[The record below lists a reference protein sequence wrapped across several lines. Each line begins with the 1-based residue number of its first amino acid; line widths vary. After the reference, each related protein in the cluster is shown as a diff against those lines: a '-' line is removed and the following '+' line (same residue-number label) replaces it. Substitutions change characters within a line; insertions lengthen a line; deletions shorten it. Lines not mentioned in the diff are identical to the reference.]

1 MLKFVKGRDV
11 DRVVKLARP
20 EIGGYRSGGT
30 VSAAEP
36 IEASAQELGI
46 REYRQI
52 QQERRAFLHKNK
64 AGSLRSGG

>member
-20 EIGGYRSGGT
+20 EIGGYRSVGT

-36 IEASAQELGI
+36 TEAGAQELG
-46 REYRQI
+46 
-52 QQERRAFLHKNK
+52 NV
-64 AGSLRSGG
+64 

>member
-36 IEASAQELGI
+36 TEAGAQELGI
-46 REYRQI
+46 RVI
-52 QQERRAFLHKNK
+52 QANSARTASFSAQKQGRIP
-64 AGSLRSGG
+64 